1 MKYKVKRR
9 IEGSVSVMM
18 VIILLVTMVF
28 SALIVDTSRI
38 NMARSMVS
46 SAGDLAV
53 NSALANYDTVLKDV
67 YGLFAMSQALKED
80 TSPEQASA
88 ILNAEIRE
96 YFEKTLVSYGVI
108 SEAEAGDY
116 VSQLMGGINDLLS
129 GTGNMEVSNFLDM
142 EIASFVVNKVDA
154 SGLDNPEI
162 LRKQIVDY
170 MKYRAPMNFGL
181 SFLDSVRSE
190 EHTSNPV
197 T

>member
-108 SEAEAGDY
+108 SEAEAGE
-116 VSQLMGGINDLLS
+116 LS
-129 GTGNMEVSNFLDM
+129 ELQGQ
-142 EIASFVVNKVDA
+142 
-154 SGLDNPEI
+154 P
-162 LRKQIVDY
+162 
-170 MKYRAPMNFGL
+170 
-181 SFLDSVRSE
+181 
-190 EHTSNPV
+190 
-197 T
+197 